1 MTIMSDSLS
10 KIELLQITKRFETG
24 TALHD
29 ITFSVEPG
37 ERIALLG
44 PSGAGK
50 SLTLR
55 LIAGLEK
62 PTTGTVQIDGRPM
75 NALRRFFA
83 PSRRGTGLVT
93 QDMPLHPQKD
103 ALAFVRSG
111 FRGKK
116 ISSEDRNRYIR
127 DMMERLEVA
136 GKERRLPHQLSG
148 GERGRFALIR
158 ALAPGN
164 RILLLDEPLSALDPH
179 QREEMIDLIRT
190 LHDEMSLTT
199 IYVTH
204 YIEEAQSLCDRV
216 ILLCN
221 GRIIQQGTWTD
232 LKYKPVEPFARD
244 YLTMTTRFHI
254 AR

>member
-1 MTIMSDSLS
+1 MIEMSDALP
-10 KIELLQITKRFETG
+10 KIELIRVVKRFETG

-29 ITFSVEPG
+29 ITFSVKPG
-37 ERIALLG
+37 ERVALLG

-62 PTTGTVQIDGRPM
+62 PTSGQVRIDGRPM

-93 QDMPLHPQKD
+93 QDMPLHPQRD

-116 ISSEDRNRYIR
+116 MSSEDRNRYIHE
-127 DMMERLEVA
+127 MMDRLEVA

-199 IYVTH
+199 IYVSH

-216 ILLCN
+216 ILLRN
-221 GRIIQQGTWTD
+221 GRVIQQGTWMD
-232 LKYKPVEPFARD
+232 LKYKPVEPFVRD
-244 YLTMTTRFHI
+244 YLAMTTRF
-254 AR
+254 RMVR

>member
-1 MTIMSDSLS
+1 MSDSLS

-24 TALHD
+24 TALQD

-37 ERIALLG
+37 ERVALLG

-62 PTTGTVQIDGRPM
+62 PTSGQVRIDGKPM
-75 NALRRFFA
+75 NALRRFFT

-93 QDMPLHPQKD
+93 QDMSLHPQKD

-116 ISSEDRNRYIR
+116 ISFEDRNRYIQE
-127 DMMERLEVA
+127 MMTRLEVA

-164 RILLLDEPLSALDPH
+164 RILLLDEPLAALDPH
-179 QREEMIDLIRT
+179 QRKEMIDLIRR
-190 LHDEMSLTT
+190 LHDEMRLTT

-216 ILLCN
+216 ILLRN
-221 GRIIQQGTWTD
+221 GRVIQQ
-232 LKYKPVEPFARD
+232 
-244 YLTMTTRFHI
+244 
-254 AR
+254 